1 MPELRRYRARA
12 GSLLARERGATDQ
25 LCAGH
30 QQLSPHR
37 HLQDLFMAAMREAV
51 CWHILKDDELAR
63 ACLQAELHPNSLRNY
78 TDLDRIPV
86 WQARLHSPSREKRD
100 VRRWDRVLRHSLCDL
115 GWSEPRRRRTRPSQE
130 QLRCSAGHWHLPRV
144 LRWQGERLFTPCYCS
159 CSHLSWTA
167 QTSLSQ
173 GICPCGRSG
182 QWAQDK
188 GVLPL

>member
-1 MPELRRYRARA
+1 MPDLRRYRARA

-30 QQLSPHR
+30 QQFSPHR
-37 HLQDLFMAAMREAV
+37 HLQDMFMSAMREAL
-51 CWHILKDDELAR
+51 CWHILRDDGL
-63 ACLQAELHPNSLRNY
+63 AELCLGSALNPNGLRNY

-86 WQARLHSPSREKRD
+86 WQARLHTPAREQRD
-100 VRRWDRVLRHSLCDL
+100 RRRWDRVLRHSLCDL
-115 GWSEPRRRRTRPSQE
+115 GWSEPRRRHAQPSQD

-159 CSHLSWTA
+159 CSNLSWAA
-167 QTSLSQ
+167 QTALHQ
-173 GICPCGRSG
+173 GTCRCGRSG